1 MEHNI
6 AYFEVANEQV
16 CLEQTAELPIDADF
30 TVADYLG
37 EIKRVLKCSITP
49 YVEAK
54 QIGTNTLTVTGTAL
68 ITVLYLDPTDRL
80 HTAEQEIP
88 FQKTLEA
95 GKALD
100 NGSCEVYSDA
110 VTHTCRA
117 VTERR
122 FSVKGAIRLEARI
135 TTIQKTPIV
144 SDIDSDCFE
153 QLRGEAPA
161 TLPLG
166 IAEKSLIVDEELH
179 LPENMPAAERIL
191 RSEAGACITDCKI
204 VSNKVMVKGNAKIT
218 VIYCSAE
225 QTLQKHTVSLPF
237 NQIID
242 LVGITELC
250 DCEARVS
257 VCGLNVSTRTAQ
269 NGECRSFMAVCKL
282 LITAA
287 ARCNDQVPVL
297 FDLYSTRYPIEIGKN
312 DVTFTRI
319 IRQSDERFLCK
330 KRIPLPGDGDRQIL
344 DLWCQ
349 MKNTGARG
357 DAAGIIV
364 GGGLTVSAL
373 TRAADGT
380 IDLFERV
387 IDFEYPISLEGE
399 RFSPTCRPEIDI
411 LSSDHTV
418 IGAGE
423 IELQVELMIRATVY
437 DTATITLITD
447 VAVDESK
454 PIAASAAL
462 IAYFAD
468 QGENVWEISK
478 SFLANR
484 SELLELNHIS
494 EDVIERPKMLLIPR
508 L

>member
-6 AYFEVANEQV
+6 AYFEVSSEQV

-49 YVEAK
+49 YVESK

-68 ITVLYLDPTDRL
+68 ITVLYLDPEDGL

-88 FQKTLEA
+88 FQRTLEA
-95 GKALD
+95 STALE
-100 NGSCEVYSDA
+100 NGSCEICADA
-110 VTHTCRA
+110 VTHACRA

-122 FSVKGAIRLEARI
+122 FSIKGAVRLEVRVI
-135 TTIQKTPIV
+135 SIHKTPIV

-166 IAEKSLIVDEELH
+166 LAEKSLIVDEELQ
-179 LPENMPAAERIL
+179 LPDSMPAAERIL
-191 RSEAGACITDCKI
+191 RSEASATITDCKI
-204 VSNKVMVKGNAKIT
+204 VSNKVMIKGTVRLT

-225 QTLQKHTVSLPF
+225 QTLQKYTASLPF
-237 NQIID
+237 NQIVD
-242 LVGITELC
+242 LIGITELC
-250 DCEARVS
+250 DCEAKVRVA
-257 VCGLNVSTRTAQ
+257 GLNVSTRTAQ
-269 NGECRSFMAVCKL
+269 TGECRSFMAVCKL
-282 LITAA
+282 QITAA

-297 FDLYSTRYPIEIGKN
+297 FDLYSTRYPIEISKN

-319 IRQSDERFLCK
+319 IHQTDERFLCK
-330 KRIPLPGDGDRQIL
+330 KRITLPGDANQQIL
-344 DLWCQ
+344 DLWCR
-349 MKNTGARG
+349 MNNTGARCDRDG
-357 DAAGIIV
+357 MMI
-364 GGGLTVSAL
+364 GGGLTVAAL

-380 IDLFERV
+380 VSLFERV
-387 IDFEYPISLEGE
+387 IDFEYPIALEGE
-399 RFSPTCRPEIDI
+399 RVAPTCRPEIDI

-418 IGAGE
+418 IGSGE
-423 IELQVELMIRATVY
+423 IELQVELMIRASIY
-437 DTATITLITD
+437 DTVAITLITD
-447 VAVDESK
+447 VSVDESK
-454 PIAASAAL
+454 PLAPEAAL
-462 IAYFAD
+462 VAYFAD
-468 QGENVWEISK
+468 AGENVWEISK

-494 EDVIERPKMLLIPR
+494 EEIIHQPKMLLIPR
-508 L
+508 M